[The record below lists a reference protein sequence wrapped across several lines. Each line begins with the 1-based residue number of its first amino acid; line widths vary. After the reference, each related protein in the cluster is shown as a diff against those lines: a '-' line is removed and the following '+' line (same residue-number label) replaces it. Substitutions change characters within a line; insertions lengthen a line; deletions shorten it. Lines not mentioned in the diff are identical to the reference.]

1 MATLLSTIVFGQV
14 RATNASHI
22 HKCLGTLLSY
32 KWKTLRLIV
41 NINIKTERT
50 ICQSECIK
58 NIYFCYLQKKKIVI
72 ITMAA
77 AAAKNIIWKRN
88 KNINKVTTT
97 ILKQEGLHCIPRLF
111 VSHLEQTS
119 VSTIHT
125 LGWLCTFLPSFV

>member
-58 NIYFCYLQKKKIVI
+58 NIYFCYLQKKK
-72 ITMAA
+72 
-77 AAAKNIIWKRN
+77 KNSNNNNGSSGSKKYNMEKKIK
-88 KNINKVTTT
+88 
-97 ILKQEGLHCIPRLF
+97 
-111 VSHLEQTS
+111 
-119 VSTIHT
+119 T
-125 LGWLCTFLPSFV
+125 LIK